1 MAIKITPPGQSREK
15 WQRRVAGGQ
24 SDYQTG
30 VQAAGNRYQEG
41 VSGAGDSYAQGVQMA
56 IGEHRWESGTQGK
69 GARYSQKA
77 ASVGAPRWTQGVA
90 QAGGEYEAGQQ
101 RNNAALSGVNLMKKG
116 PKGSPGNLANV
127 QLVVEALRASRGR

>member
-1 MAIKITPPGQSREK
+1 MKQATPE
-15 WQRRVAGGQ
+15 A
-24 SDYQTG
+24 TE
-30 VQAAGNRYQEG
+30 AAFE
-41 VSGAGDSYAQGVQMA
+41 
-56 IGEHRWESGTQGK
+56 
-69 GARYSQKA
+69 A
-77 ASVGAPRWTQGVA
+77 AVA